1 MRATVVGAVASFGT
15 EKGRGGVGVCILSAS
30 VCAWGLG
37 LRVGEPL
44 VEGALQGTRGQDET
58 GREVGFASSLPLSVY
73 DG

>member
-1 MRATVVGAVASFGT
+1 MKATVVGTLASFGA
-15 EKGRGGVGVCILSAS
+15 EKGQGGVGVCILTAS
-30 VCAWGLG
+30 VCAWGRG

-44 VEGALQGTRGQDET
+44 VEGALQGTRGQDVT

>member
-1 MRATVVGAVASFGT
+1 MGAVTSFGA
-15 EKGRGGVGVCILSAS
+15 EKGQGGVGVCILSAS

-44 VEGALQGTRGQDET
+44 VEGALQGTRGQDVT
-58 GREVGFASSLPLSVY
+58 RREVGFASSLPLSVY